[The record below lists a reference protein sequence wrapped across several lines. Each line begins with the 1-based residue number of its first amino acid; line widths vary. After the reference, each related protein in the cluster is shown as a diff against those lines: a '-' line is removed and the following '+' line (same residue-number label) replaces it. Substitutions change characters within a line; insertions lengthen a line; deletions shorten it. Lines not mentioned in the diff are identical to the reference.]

1 MLHGNEKSLPV
12 QASVAALTG
21 ESRCPYKREAL
32 HEQPEVYYSG
42 CPFLLNFI
50 LTFPPGV
57 ERQKGLMEKRKVLG
71 P

>member
-1 MLHGNEKSLPV
+1 LNTDYTKI
-12 QASVAALTG
+12 TG
-21 ESRCPYKREAL
+21 SQKF
-32 HEQPEVYYSG
+32 YYSG